1 MTPGLGAGCRPCCR
15 AEDHSMCAGWEQKL
29 QRVCCLPFRA
39 PQPEAW
45 SYIWETTTEGGRER
59 HTQKEREGRNGI
71 NCLWLWL
78 IFIGLLV
85 FDSSPFLC
93 SFLTFHKWPSTLE
106 HIVQEGQRVP
116 QKLAVTSA
124 GPIHTSTPSIA
135 LCHSIPGSALQQ
147 WQRRA
152 QTCKKQGNKSCLG
165 TNSFLRVLIDPLTH
179 SPRRWRAVVTAE
191 VMYGGE

>member
-1 MTPGLGAGCRPCCR
+1 MTPGLRAGCQPCLQDWGLFHVCKTG
-15 AEDHSMCAGWEQKL
+15 AEAAVCVLPSFQSSPARSMELYLGNHN
-29 QRVCCLPFRA
+29 R
-39 PQPEAW
+39 
-45 SYIWETTTEGGRER
+45 GRER

-106 HIVQEGQRVP
+106 SIVQQGQQVP

-124 GPIHTSTPSIA
+124 GPIHTSTPSMA
-135 LCHSIPGSALQQ
+135 LCHSTPGSALP
-147 WQRRA
+147 
-152 QTCKKQGNKSCLG
+152 
-165 TNSFLRVLIDPLTH
+165 RVTEESTD
-179 SPRRWRAVVTAE
+179 V
-191 VMYGGE
+191 